1 MRVKAIVNFAE
12 ELLRTAVGSIAGED
26 QSLIPRFL
34 LQRIHTAWH
43 LLAACCSLGQPYR
56 TPLLPRLVSLWCH
69 GFPRSSAEFDQE
81 RQRGDS
87 FTWTLTLNQRSDA
100 LCSMIALLNNGLVD
114 ERNSDSDDVLKHL
127 LNPIES
133 AILILHHIP
142 TLIKH
147 FGQQLKGP
155 ASTFRLRLY
164 QLLTLL
170 PARVYEQHFQILL
183 KATVAE
189 LTLSDNAVNTSTSIL
204 KSRCHPHELML
215 LGPCFSET
223 SDQAIEEHLQSHSV
237 HHFGALEHD
246 ETYLYQPSPSLQ
258 TSAMNSQPSRA
269 LPEQWNVPTPMPLNV
284 ALVDAAIIL
293 FSRVFLHSP
302 DKHRLQVLQHFL
314 DIVKLTKGSRQETVQ
329 LNVLAALSMTLGRC
343 ADSKPLVSIENEH
356 CKKLLCTLIM
366 PNLCHSNAMLR
377 CVTGETLA
385 RLVQI
390 INDERFRADIA
401 QYCLDRLKQARDLPS
416 RVGYSLAMG
425 CLHRYVDMSSA
436 GQYLHLSM
444 PILLAFAQDASA
456 SVVQIWALHAL
467 TLGSNYVERLF
478 RQQIESILSQILR
491 LLLTLPSYQTEVFS
505 CCARLL
511 TSLIK
516 IIGSELQLNVVSIC
530 DTRSSLL
537 TASQLLQ
544 NQSAPVVKAEAMH
557 VLQQLHLFAPRHVNL
572 SRLIPELIQSL
583 TNEDLL
589 VRRASVTCF
598 KQLSQREAKG
608 ICEYAREDLASR
620 VSEYQSL
627 EGLLYFYSSSIMILF
642 DDLELLF
649 AMLDRETEVQL
660 CVNLQETLLCLLRAS
675 GTNHPSA
682 WLELLKRIL
691 VETEGTIL

>member
-26 QSLIPRFL
+26 QTLIPRFL

-43 LLAACCSLGQPYR
+43 LLSACCSLGQPYL
-56 TPLLPRLVSLWCH
+56 TPVLPRLVSLWCH
-69 GFPRSSAEFDQE
+69 VFPRSSAEFDQE

-100 LCSMIALLNNGLVD
+100 LCSMIALLNNDLVD
-114 ERNSDSDDVLKHL
+114 ERNADRDDVLKQL

-164 QLLTLL
+164 QLLSLI
-170 PARVYEQHFQILL
+170 PAHVYEQHFQILL

-189 LTLSDNAVNTSTSIL
+189 LTLSDNALNTSTSLL

-258 TSAMNSQPSRA
+258 TAAMNSQSSRA
-269 LPEQWNVPTPMPLNV
+269 LPEQWTIPTPMPLNV
-284 ALVDAAIIL
+284 AVVDAAIIL

-329 LNVLAALSMTLGRC
+329 LNVLAALSMTLTRC
-343 ADSKPLVSIENEH
+343 ADSKPLVPIENEH

-366 PNLCHSNAMLR
+366 PNVCHSNAMLR
-377 CVTGETLA
+377 CVAGETLA

-401 QYCLDRLKQARDLPS
+401 QYCLDRLKEVRDLPS
-416 RVGYSLAMG
+416 RVGYSLALG
-425 CLHRYVDMSSA
+425 CLYRYVDMSSA
-436 GQYLHLSM
+436 GQCLHLSV

-467 TLGSNYVERLF
+467 TLGSNYVGHLF
-478 RQQIESILSQILR
+478 RQQIESMLSQVLR
-491 LLLTLPSYQTEVFS
+491 LLLTLPAYQTEVFS

-530 DTRSSLL
+530 DIRSSLL
-537 TASQLLQ
+537 AASQLLQ
-544 NQSAPVVKAEAMH
+544 NQSAPLVKAEAMH

-589 VRRASVTCF
+589 VRRASVTCL

-620 VSEYQSL
+620 TSEYQSL
-627 EGLLYFYSSSIMILF
+627 EGLFVFFLLILMILF

-649 AMLDRETEVQL
+649 AVLDRETEIQL
-660 CVNLQETLLCLLRAS
+660 CVNLQEMLLCLLQAS
-675 GTNHPSA
+675 GSNHPAA
-682 WLELLKRIL
+682 WLDLLKGIL
-691 VETEGTIL
+691 VDREGTIL